1 MGDGRMAGMVVY
13 DPRKE
18 GEDQFEGLTFDALE
32 ERGRLQYFFH
42 CPASKLPVRDVLNRH
57 RQGHKTEPHIEI
69 GAENYQNRCY
79 YPNNILP
86 HLKSAE
92 KYLFLF
98 TMCEDPFHCYYKR
111 KVIVGYIEKSGSV
124 YSPPVRKRPDRYAL
138 KGDVRIY
145 SFDDAIPIDE
155 PPLNYSW
162 YTRTHLVC
170 EDDTR
175 AILGRFSGR
184 KDITEACVRE
194 IQRLDEQNPKMY
206 KTCRVL
212 RGQSCPFQKT
222 ECRRWNLPRK
232 AMLLRVGIDKGNGG
246 VLAPLFED
254 GSFEYIPIPETEE
267 SVEER
272 TYETTIG
279 RNGVPL
285 SNYLPKRMSQ
295 IKLHFDPEFETLSY
309 GDMPSK
315 KAYLKKLNHGDL
327 LVFYAGLTPYG
338 HTGAQEGLYIIGY
351 FTVDEVV
358 DLSDLTPEERKVRV
372 VRFSNNAHLKRT
384 ESDDETIIVTG
395 KPGQSRLLDRAILI
409 STPRKAKND
418 RMYHAVSE
426 EIENRLGISGSI
438 QRCMPPRFVEGK
450 ESFEN
455 LLRMLN
461 L

>member
-1 MGDGRMAGMVVY
+1 MAGVVEY
-13 DPRKE
+13 DPQKKGADRF
-18 GEDQFEGLTFDALE
+18 GEFTFDALE
-32 ERGRLQYFFH
+32 EIGRLQYFFH
-42 CPASKLPVRDVLNRH
+42 CPASKLPVRDVLNLH
-57 RQGHKTEPHIEI
+57 LQGHKTEPHIEI

-79 YPNNILP
+79 YSNNILP

-98 TMCEDPFHCYYKR
+98 TMCENPLHRYYKR
-111 KVIVGYIEKSGSV
+111 RVIVGYIEKSGSV
-124 YSPPVRKRPDRYAL
+124 YSPPAGKRPDRYTV

-155 PPLNYSW
+155 PPLNYSR

-175 AILGRFSGR
+175 AILRHFSGR

-194 IQRLDEQNPKMY
+194 IQRLDEQNPKAS

-212 RGQSCPFQKT
+212 RGQSCPFQRT
-222 ECRRWNLPRK
+222 ECRRWDLPRK

-246 VLAPLFED
+246 ALAPLFED

-267 SVEER
+267 SSEER

-285 SNYLPKRMSQ
+285 SNYLPKRISQ
-295 IKLHFDPEFETLSY
+295 MKLHFDPEFDTPSY

-315 KAYLKKLNHGDL
+315 KAYLKRLNHDDL

-338 HTGAQEGLYIIGY
+338 HTGAKEGLYIIGY
-351 FTVDEVV
+351 FTVDEVI
-358 DLSDLTPEERKVRV
+358 DLSDLTPKERKARV
-372 VRFSNNAHLKRT
+372 TQLSNNAHFRRT
-384 ESDDETIIVTG
+384 GSDNEAIIVIG
-395 KPGQSRLLDRAILI
+395 KREQSRLLDRAIPI
-409 STPRKAKND
+409 SSPRRAKD
-418 RMYHAVSE
+418 GRMYHAVSE
-426 EIENRLGISGSI
+426 EIEDRLGISGSI
-438 QRCMPPRFVEGK
+438 QRCMPPRFIEGR